1 MFPASQ
7 VSEKEVIAYR
17 RVEKAKVLKKLNEYL
32 PTCEKLKTSAMKLV
46 IEMDDIGRG
55 LEELIVQH
63 RITKLV
69 MGAAE
74 DAKYHREMRAP
85 TSRTAIRVMQNAYP
99 TCKIWFV
106 CKGNLIYVR
115 EAREAP
121 PPPPI
126 SSSVRNLSPLMS
138 LQPQRIGSPGQ
149 NSSMQRSVSAAA
161 GYQQGD
167 PWDDV
172 LPRRPQSS
180 EAASWSASDDIA
192 SNSGSSSLARDEQ
205 SEVGSV
211 LLPSVHESDSEENQ
225 YSSPRHGVED
235 TRVDADICKKYGELL
250 SEIEKLR
257 KEVLEESHKCRNA
270 QKDFISERQKVKA
283 AMKQTKEIEEAL
295 AKEKQENELLTTQ
308 RDELN
313 EQVQRADELN
323 LELERRISSS
333 DRAAKELE
341 DTLTASRYLLN
352 SLQADFDQVKRE
364 RDEAVREAHELRSRR
379 DQMSSEFSLLELNQ
393 ATQDFSD
400 SLKIGE
406 GGYGAVYRGFLR
418 NTAVAI
424 KKLHSDS
431 MRGASEFHQ
440 EVSILSRVRHPNLV
454 TLIGACLEG
463 WALVYEFLPNG
474 SLEDRLIRANNTP
487 PLSWQT
493 RIRIIGEICTAL
505 IFLHTNKPHPIVHG
519 DLKPANIL
527 LDANFV
533 SKLGDFGVS
542 RFLIRSNTTTSTTT
556 TLYRTAHPC
565 GTFAYMDPE
574 YITKGELT
582 PKSDVYSFGII
593 ILRLLTGKP
602 PLAITREV
610 EKALEGR
617 NLDSIIDTSAGEWPF
632 VQANQLAHLG
642 VRCAELSRRRRPDLV
657 GEVWRVI
664 QPMMNV
670 ASLSASPS
678 FRSGSD
684 GNSMPSY
691 FICPIFQEVMR
702 DPHIA
707 ADGFTYEAEAIRGWI
722 ESGHDTSPM
731 TNQKLLRLELI
742 PNHTLR
748 SSIQEWR
755 QQHHHHQS

>member
-1 MFPASQ
+1 MEVEARVYVAVPESFREGRSILAWALKNVANNAKVFITHVHIPPQMIPILGTMFPASQ

-106 CKGNLIYVR
+106 CKGNLIYVSR

-161 GYQQGD
+161 GYQQG
-167 PWDDV
+167 
-172 LPRRPQSS
+172 
-180 EAASWSASDDIA
+180 
-192 SNSGSSSLARDEQ
+192 SSSLARDEQ
-205 SEVGSV
+205 SDVGSV

-270 QKDFISERQKVKA
+270 QKDFIPN
-283 AMKQTKEIEEAL
+283 
-295 AKEKQENELLTTQ
+295 AKK
-308 RDELN
+308 DELN

-574 YITKGELT
+574 YITKGNSHRSPMFT
-582 PKSDVYSFGII
+582 P
-593 ILRLLTGKP
+593 L
-602 PLAITREV
+602 
-610 EKALEGR
+610 
-617 NLDSIIDTSAGEWPF
+617 WPF

-642 VRCAELSRRRRPDLV
+642 VRCVELSRRRRPDLV

-678 FRSGSD
+678 FWSGSD